1 MDLLYTI
8 IVTLLTLGILVT
20 IHEWGHF
27 VVARRA
33 GVKVLRFSIGFG
45 RPVFG
50 WRDRHGTEFVVAWL
64 PLGGYVKM
72 LDERE
77 SPVSPQEQAVAFNA
91 QPVSSRMAIAAA
103 GPAANLVLAIFV
115 LWVIYLG
122 GVSGLAP
129 VIGSVVPGSPA
140 ALAGLEPGQ
149 EIIAVDGGA
158 TPTWRQLNWQLLR
171 RIGDTGDMQVS
182 VRYPNAS
189 LIYQS
194 VVHLDGWMADSDSP
208 DPQAALGIALQ
219 VPALPAIADSI
230 GEGSPAAAAGLMPG
244 DRMVSA
250 DGERVRD
257 WAHWVELVRARP
269 EQPMAVTVERA
280 GALLEVTVTPARHID
295 DAGQVFGQVGM
306 GVRAE
311 WPQELVRHYRYS
323 PLEAIQPALHDCWRY
338 VTITLDSLRKM
349 LVGLLSPRHLSGPVT
364 IAKVAGSSAKAGW
377 QAYLEVLA
385 LLSVSLAVINLLPI
399 PVLDGGHL
407 LLYALEGVMGR
418 PVPEKVQQIAFQVGF
433 SIIIGITILALFN
446 DFTRL

>member
-8 IVTLLTLGILVT
+8 AVTLVTLGILVT

-27 VVARRA
+27 IVARRV

-45 RPVFG
+45 RPLFG
-50 WRDRHGTEFVVAWL
+50 WHDRHGTEFVVAWL

-77 SPVSPQEQAVAFNA
+77 APVAADEQSLAFNA
-91 QPVSSRMAIAAA
+91 KPVRQRMAIAAA
-103 GPAANLVLAIFV
+103 GPFANLVLAVLV

-129 VIGSVVPGSPA
+129 IIESVEPGSPA
-140 ALAGLEPGQ
+140 AAAGLEAGQ
-149 EIIAVDGGA
+149 EIMAVDGGA

-171 RIGDTGDMQVS
+171 RIGDTGEMQVS

-194 VVHLDGWMADSDSP
+194 VVHLDGWMAGSETP
-208 DPQAALGIALQ
+208 DPQAALGITLQ

-230 GEGSPAAAAGLMPG
+230 RDGSPAALVGLKPG
-244 DRMVSA
+244 DRIMKANGIVI
-250 DGERVRD
+250 RD
-257 WAHWVELVRARP
+257 WMHWVELVRERP
-269 EQPMAVTVERA
+269 DESIAIEIERD
-280 GALLEVTVTPARHID
+280 GQWLSLSITPERHVD
-295 DAGQVFGQVGM
+295 EAGQAFGQVGM
-306 GVRAE
+306 GVLAE

-323 PLEAIQPALHDCWRY
+323 PLEAIRPALHDCWRY

-407 LLYALEGVMGR
+407 LLYALEGIMGR
-418 PVPEKVQQIAFQVGF
+418 PVPEKAQQIAFQVGF